1 MVYTVSFHCSE
12 LTDALVGDSKP
23 SGTWFFIE
31 NVLLCEGV
39 LSTTDTNQE
48 VMLLN
53 WTGSESSL

>member
-1 MVYTVSFHCSE
+1 MSFHCSE
-12 LTDALVGDSKP
+12 LTDALVGDSEP

-39 LSTTDTNQE
+39 LSTTDTSQE